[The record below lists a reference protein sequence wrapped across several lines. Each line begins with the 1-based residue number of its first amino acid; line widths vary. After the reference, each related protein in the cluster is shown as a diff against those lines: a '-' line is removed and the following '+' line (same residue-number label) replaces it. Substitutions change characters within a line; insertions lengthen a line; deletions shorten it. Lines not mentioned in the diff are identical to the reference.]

1 MKSIN
6 AKDIRVEDAINAHA
20 LTLTLR
26 HFNIP
31 DEMFSVSSQDDMYYV
46 FMGEDVYDFPTFDS
60 IPILIFCT
68 LAKSPEEL
76 EEFRDFYSKVLRVG
90 FSNNDALDYLKFY
103 SESEKKLAR
112 VK

>member
-1 MKSIN
+1 MKSID

-26 HFNIP
+26 HFNVP
-31 DEMFSVSSQDDMYYV
+31 NELFSVSYLDDMYYV
-46 FMGEDVYDFPTFDS
+46 FMGENVYDFPTFDS
-60 IPILIFCT
+60 IPSLIFCT

-76 EEFRDFYSKVLRVG
+76 DGFRDFYSKVLKVG

>member
-1 MKSIN
+1 MISIN
-6 AKDIRVEDAINAHA
+6 AKDIRVEDAVIAHA

-31 DEMFSVSSQDDMYYV
+31 EEMFSVCYQDNMYYV
-46 FMGEDVYDFPTFDS
+46 FMGEDVFDYS
-60 IPILIFCT
+60 SFDEISSLIFCT

-76 EEFRDFYSKVLRVG
+76 AAFNDFYGKVLRVG
-90 FSNNDALDYLKFY
+90 FSNNDAIDYLNFY
-103 SESEKKLAR
+103 SESKKKLAR